1 MAMQTINLGSGY
13 FAANPTPPWVLSSG
27 NTQYILQQDVRASGN
42 YGGGPL
48 FQLAPYQNIELN
60 LAGYH
65 IYYNGFQVLQ
75 PCDSDFPRSSET
87 TRAKPGFPLGKV
99 ANDSVIWTQPGY
111 VVQDKTTLQ

>member
-1 MAMQTINLGSGY
+1 MSMSTVSLNSAWFSG
-13 FAANPTPPWVLSSG
+13 NSGPPWVLNAA
-27 NTQYILQQDVRASGN
+27 NTQYVLAQDVRASGN
-42 YGGGPL
+42 YGGGAL
-48 FQLAPYQNIELN
+48 FALAPYQNIELN

-65 IYYNGFQVLQ
+65 IYYNGFQILQ